1 MSKIERTHVDEAWAR
16 EAYGEGT
23 HAFMKDIAVAARKD
37 GSLAGT
43 VTAVASIFFL
53 SRATRISTG
62 SDDRARDIAAR
73 LAAHFSEQVQLM
85 LGGTGR
91 A

>member
-16 EAYGEGT
+16 EAYGEAT
-23 HAFMKDIAVAARKD
+23 NAFMKDIAVAARKH
-37 GSLAGT
+37 GILAVT
-43 VTAVASIFFL
+43 VTTVAADGI
-53 SRATRISTG
+53 RTISTG

-73 LAAHFSEQVQLM
+73 LAVHFSEQVQLM